1 MGAAKVLLPWGGRP
15 LVRHLAEVALASR
28 LAELLVVVG
37 HRGDEVGAALHDLP
51 VRIVRNAEYAD
62 GQSTSVRAGIAAVPD
77 SAAAVLVLLADQP
90 LVTTGIVNAL
100 LAAFWETGAP
110 IVAACAAGRRGN
122 PVLFA
127 RGLFPNLL
135 AIGGDEG
142 ARNVIAAYRDQLRC
156 IEVDEAVFADMDTPE
171 DYTEL
176 RRSMSIE

>member
-37 HRGDEVGAALHDLP
+37 HRGDEVRAALHGLP

-90 LVTTGIVNAL
+90 LVTTGIIDAL

-142 ARNVIAAYRDQLRC
+142 ARSVIAAYRDQLRC